1 MRYFVTL
8 EAAKGDDATVV
19 DLTSEGVQ
27 VDGRRVQA
35 ELTRLDDTDVHAL
48 RVGNRVHRVLAR
60 RLQDGR
66 WVLHVDGTR
75 VVAEALDERTS
86 HIREMA
92 GAMAGALG
100 PRPLKAPMPG
110 LVVKIEV
117 AVGDVVAEGDGM
129 MIVEAMKMENELR
142 AEGPARVTA
151 IHVAAGDAVE
161 KDQVMIEL
169 AALDEEGDSA
179 GEEAEG

>member
-8 EAAKGDDATVV
+8 ETAAGEDELPI
-19 DLTSEGVQ
+19 DLTPEGVA
-27 VDGRRVQA
+27 VEGASVEA
-35 ELTRLDDTDVHAL
+35 ELTRLDDTQVHAL

-86 HIREMA
+86 HIRAMA
-92 GAMAGALG
+92 GAMAGAQG

-117 AVGDVVAEGDGM
+117 VVGDVVAEGDGM

-142 AEGPARVTA
+142 AEGAARVTA
-151 IHVAAGDAVE
+151 IHVAPGDAVE

-169 AALDEEGDSA
+169 AALEE
-179 GEEAEG
+179 EE